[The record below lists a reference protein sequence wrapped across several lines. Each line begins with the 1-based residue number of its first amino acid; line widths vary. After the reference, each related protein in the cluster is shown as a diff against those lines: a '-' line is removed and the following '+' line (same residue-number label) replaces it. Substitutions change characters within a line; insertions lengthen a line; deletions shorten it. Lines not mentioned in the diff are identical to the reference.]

1 MEVNYENCLRVMAK
15 HLFSSIK
22 GSSKTNDKKGY
33 SPKNQGKLGART
45 EDWVIE
51 VTEQDIFEILIETNA
66 TCPQTKYKFPL
77 VTNGSHYTMRAARK
91 LGFNSLLSPS
101 IDRINPLIGY
111 IRGNIQI
118 VVRWY
123 NLAKNSNSQ
132 TEMNEVMSM
141 LNNPPKEHTIY
152 ETKNKTKETNNIN
165 LKQNKMKSATAEI
178 ELIKTL
184 IDNDASQ
191 HALKFYTQIKT
202 QFNNKVEVSINKVK
216 ETDYETL
223 YGKPYADRRNYV
235 EANCTTIHKFEPNHI
250 VLKDVI
256 KVKDTHAMFAN
267 SKLEVVIAEKI
278 NIVRCKAIRGA
289 GWMYGIDKEDAL
301 RLKF

>member
-15 HLFSSIK
+15 HLSNTIK

-77 VTNGSHYTMRAARK
+77 VTNGSHYTMRMARK
-91 LGFNSLLSPS
+91 LGFNSQLSPS
-101 IDRINPLIGY
+101 VDRINPLIGY
-111 IRGNIQI
+111 IKGNIQI

-152 ETKNKTKETNNIN
+152 QTKKETNNIN
-165 LKQNKMKSATAEI
+165 LKQSNMKTTTTAEI

-202 QFNNKVEVSINKVK
+202 QFNNKVEVSINEVK
-216 ETDYETL
+216 EKDYETL

-235 EANCTTIHKFEPNHI
+235 ETNCTTIYKFESNHV

-278 NIVRCKAIRGA
+278 NIVRCKAIRGV